1 MLDLIL
7 IVLGILVIYG
17 AYQMKKSK
25 EEDPYLEYIREADM
39 ELERQNT
46 IEDNAMKAT
55 QNYDPNQ

>member
-1 MLDLIL
+1 
-7 IVLGILVIYG
+7 
-17 AYQMKKSK
+17 MKKSK